1 MTSVG
6 VLDKVMAILDAFADG
21 STRLDPAAVATR
33 VGVSTPTAYRLM
45 GAMAQHRLLDVDG
58 RTYGLGSKLLELGSR
73 AHRGVDVRAAA
84 LPHLRHLS
92 TESAET
98 VELQI
103 RTGHRRVPIEM
114 IVGSRTVRTAGE
126 LGVPLPV
133 HVGASSRVLLAWL
146 DEEQAMRL
154 ARESA
159 DELPD
164 HPWDPEQ
171 YLTRLRLVREQG
183 WEYSRGERDPETS
196 AVSAPVRDR
205 NGYVVAAVVVSSTL
219 TRLADEAHRTA
230 VIDLVRT
237 AAHAISTDLGH
248 HTDAPLEATP

>member
-1 MTSVG
+1 MTTVG

-21 STRLDPAAVATR
+21 STRLDPGAVATR

-58 RTYGLGSKLLELGSR
+58 RRYALGSKLLELGSR
-73 AHRGVDVRAAA
+73 AHRGIDVRAVA

-92 TESAET
+92 EVSAET

-154 ARESA
+154 AQDSA
-159 DELPD
+159 NETPGQ
-164 HPWDPEQ
+164 PWDADR
-171 YLTRLRLVREQG
+171 YLAQLRKVRQQG

-196 AVSAPVRDR
+196 AVSAPIWDR

-219 TRLADEAHRTA
+219 TRLSEEAHRTA
-230 VIDLVRT
+230 VIGQLREAART
-237 AAHAISTDLGH
+237 ISVDLGH
-248 HTDAPLEATP
+248 HTDEPLEATP

>member
-1 MTSVG
+1 MTTVG

-21 STRLDPAAVATR
+21 STRLDPGTVAGR
-33 VGVSTPTAYRLM
+33 VRVSAPTAYRLM

-58 RTYGLGSKLLELGSR
+58 RNYALGSKLLELGSR
-73 AHRGVDVRAAA
+73 ANRGIDVRAVA
-84 LPHLRHLS
+84 LPHLRRLS
-92 TESAET
+92 EESAET

-126 LGVPLPV
+126 VGVPLPV

-154 ARESA
+154 AQDSA
-159 DELPD
+159 DEMPD
-164 HPWDPEQ
+164 HPWDRDT
-171 YLTRLRLVREQG
+171 YLTRLRHVRQQG

-196 AVSAPVRDR
+196 AVSAPVWDR
-205 NGYVVAAVVVSSTL
+205 NGYVAAAVVVSSTL
-219 TRLADEAHRTA
+219 TRLGDGPHRTA
-230 VIDLVRT
+230 VIAQLQEATR
-237 AAHAISTDLGH
+237 AISADLGH
-248 HTDAPLEATP
+248 HTDEPLEATP